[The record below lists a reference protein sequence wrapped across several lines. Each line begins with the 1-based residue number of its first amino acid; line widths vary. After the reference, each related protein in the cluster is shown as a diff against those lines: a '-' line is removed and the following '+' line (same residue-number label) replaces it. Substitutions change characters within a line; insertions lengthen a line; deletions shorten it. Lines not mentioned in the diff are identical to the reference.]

1 MLDPGRQALLTLV
14 YLRKGDTY
22 AALAPGFGV
31 SVATVY
37 RRVNETIDLLASRA
51 EPLPEVL
58 GQGHRP
64 QGERQL
70 SSPAILQGLFEQRD
84 PWVIAAKRH
93 DLVEEPVKL
102 IIAEHVANL

>member
-51 EPLPEVL
+51 EPLPEAPDVSVVVDA
-58 GQGHRP
+58 RP
-64 QGERQL
+64 QAAGGASTL
-70 SSPAILQGLFEQRD
+70 VTCD
-84 PWVIAAKRH
+84 PSRTV
-93 DLVEEPVKL
+93 
-102 IIAEHVANL
+102 